1 MPHLQIDHAV
11 FGTQKWELPPLIL
24 HPFSDQTGP
33 GKLVQSSRAS
43 LMLNGLL
50 PNDESTEDELT
61 RKLLEG
67 RICEIRML
75 FFVGKDLLRW
85 IAHCLDFIGG
95 IAELKGTGIREQSF
109 ADFLVQNPPE
119 AVRAKLRGWGVFD
132 YKSIFSRAIGLNAV
146 FSDPPNENCVSTE
159 FIRNY
164 FRFADHMFACRQQMQ
179 AFTEVSIENFH
190 FEIYA
195 SGEYSRLLEKAWSQ
209 EDTRQ
214 AERLM
219 FPEPNDGQSRE

>member
-1 MPHLQIDHAV
+1 VSDPMTSVRNEPTISGA
-11 FGTQKWELPPLIL
+11 QKWELPPLIL

-50 PNDESTEDELT
+50 PHDESTEEELT
-61 RKLLEG
+61 RKLIEG
-67 RICEIRML
+67 RVCEIRML

-85 IAHCLDFIGG
+85 VAHCMDFVSSIP
-95 IAELKGTGIREQSF
+95 ELKDSGLREQSF
-109 ADFLVQNPPE
+109 SEFLVQNPPE
-119 AVRAKLRGWGVFD
+119 KVRTKLRAWGVFD

-146 FSDPPNENCVSTE
+146 FCKPPDETQVSTE

-164 FRFADHMFACRQQMQ
+164 FRYADHMFACRQQTQ
-179 AFTEVSIENFH
+179 AFTEVAAENFH

-195 SGEYSRLLEKAWSQ
+195 SGEYSRLLEKSW
-209 EDTRQ
+209 E
-214 AERLM
+214 E
-219 FPEPNDGQSRE
+219 

>member
-1 MPHLQIDHAV
+1 MSLRVDKPVGSQPSTMSRARAHVDQVV
-11 FGTQKWELPPLIL
+11 FGAQKWELPPLIL

-50 PNDESTEDELT
+50 PHDESTEDELT
-61 RKLLEG
+61 RKLIEG
-67 RICEIRML
+67 RVCEIRML

-85 IAHCLDFIGG
+85 IAHCLDFASSIPD
-95 IAELKGTGIREQSF
+95 LKDSGIREQSF
-109 ADFLVQNPPE
+109 AEFLVQNPPE
-119 AVRAKLRGWGVFD
+119 TVRAKLRGWGVFD

-146 FSDPPNENCVSTE
+146 FCEPPDEGQVSSE

-164 FRFADHMFACRQQMQ
+164 FRYADHMFACRQQMQ
-179 AFTEVSIENFH
+179 AFTEVTVENFH

-195 SGEYSRLLEKAWSQ
+195 SGEYSRLLEKAWG
-209 EDTRQ
+209 D
-214 AERLM
+214 
-219 FPEPNDGQSRE
+219 

>member
-1 MPHLQIDHAV
+1 MTSARIDPAV
-11 FGTQKWELPPLIL
+11 FGTRKWDLPPLIL

-50 PNDESTEDELT
+50 PHDESTEDELT
-61 RKLLEG
+61 RKLIEG
-67 RICEIRML
+67 RVCEIRML

-85 IAHCLDFIGG
+85 VAQCLDFVSGIPELSGAGIG
-95 IAELKGTGIREQSF
+95 EQSF
-109 ADFLVQNPPE
+109 SEFLVQSPPE

-132 YKSIFSRAIGLNAV
+132 YKSIFSRAMGLNAV
-146 FSDPPNENCVSTE
+146 FCEPPTEQHVSTE

-164 FRFADHMFACRQQMQ
+164 FRYADHMFACRQQMQ
-179 AFTEVSIENFH
+179 AFTELSVDNFH

-195 SGEYSRLLEKAWSQ
+195 SGEYSRMLEKSW
-209 EDTRQ
+209 EK
-214 AERLM
+214 E
-219 FPEPNDGQSRE
+219 EI

>member
-1 MPHLQIDHAV
+1 VADKMTSVRIEPAIS
-11 FGTQKWELPPLIL
+11 GTQKWELPPLIL

-50 PNDESTEDELT
+50 PHDESSEDELT
-61 RKLLEG
+61 RKLIEG

-85 IAHCLDFIGG
+85 VAHCLDFVSSIP
-95 IAELKGTGIREQSF
+95 ELKDSGIRDQSF
-109 ADFLVQNPPE
+109 AEFLVQNPPE
-119 AVRAKLRGWGVFD
+119 KVRTKLRGWGVFD
-132 YKSIFSRAIGLNAV
+132 YKSIFSRAIGLNAI
-146 FSDPPNENCVSTE
+146 FCEPPDESQVSVE

-164 FRFADHMFACRQQMQ
+164 FRYADHMFACRQQIQ
-179 AFTEVSIENFH
+179 AFTEVTVENFH

-195 SGEYSRLLEKAWSQ
+195 SGEYSRLLEKSW
-209 EDTRQ
+209 E
-214 AERLM
+214 E
-219 FPEPNDGQSRE
+219 